1 MTEKEIKKYLFK
13 LLTQLKNNFLNSD
26 DFLFQYSLTHKELLQ
41 KNFVIYNKQNNK
53 YFLEEEYID
62 YVYDKFIKHYG
73 KTLSSES
80 IFNMFKY
87 FHILKP
93 YFNNIEFVLFEESLN
108 GLYDDFV
115 LNCYGFGKVKKL
127 KNNINSFNISTIE
140 INNKKH
146 SFNNNDEKR
155 KIILGYIEKN
165 LKPINSYN
173 NFHLLSKDFANLLF
187 NIKTTNL

>member
-87 FHILKP
+87 FHILKH
-93 YFNNIEFVLFEESLN
+93 YFI
-108 GLYDDFV
+108 
-115 LNCYGFGKVKKL
+115 
-127 KNNINSFNISTIE
+127 
-140 INNKKH
+140 
-146 SFNNNDEKR
+146 
-155 KIILGYIEKN
+155 
-165 LKPINSYN
+165 
-173 NFHLLSKDFANLLF
+173 
-187 NIKTTNL
+187 

>member
-13 LLTQLKNNFLNSD
+13 LLKQLKNNFLNSE
-26 DFLFQYSLTHKELLQ
+26 DFLFQHSFTHKELSQ
-41 KNFVIYNKQNNK
+41 KNFVIYNQCNNK

-62 YVYDKFIKHYG
+62 YVYDKFSKHYG
-73 KTLSSES
+73 KTLSSKS
-80 IFNMFKY
+80 IFNMFEY

-115 LNCYGFGKVKKL
+115 LNCNGFGKVKKL

-146 SFNNNDEKR
+146 SFNNPEEKR

-165 LKPINSYN
+165 LKPINLYN

-187 NIKTTNL
+187 SIKTA

>member
-1 MTEKEIKKYLFK
+1 M
-13 LLTQLKNNFLNSD
+13 
-26 DFLFQYSLTHKELLQ
+26 
-41 KNFVIYNKQNNK
+41 
-53 YFLEEEYID
+53 
-62 YVYDKFIKHYG
+62 
-73 KTLSSES
+73 
-80 IFNMFKY
+80 
-87 FHILKP
+87 
-93 YFNNIEFVLFEESLN
+93 LFEESLN

-127 KNNINSFNISTIE
+127 KNNINSFNINTIE

-165 LKPINSYN
+165 LKPINLYN

-187 NIKTTNL
+187 SIKTA

>member
-1 MTEKEIKKYLFK
+1 M
-13 LLTQLKNNFLNSD
+13 
-26 DFLFQYSLTHKELLQ
+26 
-41 KNFVIYNKQNNK
+41 
-53 YFLEEEYID
+53 
-62 YVYDKFIKHYG
+62 
-73 KTLSSES
+73 
-80 IFNMFKY
+80 
-87 FHILKP
+87 
-93 YFNNIEFVLFEESLN
+93 
-108 GLYDDFV
+108 
-115 LNCYGFGKVKKL
+115 KKL